1 MIYMEQFK
9 DGNSFEQRKEELRR
23 LIAQKKE
30 FAVYDDQYDEL
41 FDSVEQYEGLIK
53 EGISLTD
60 YEQEDYETKKEQL
73 DSFSIKV
80 STLPELRFILEEI
93 GQSEEQ
99 IQRNLAHENAH
110 SNVATSLGANHE
122 SYIVYFLKNGNIYQT
137 RITFPHHLTPV
148 DVDEISRRAISA
160 PEEYGE
166 GGGLS
171 DDEKQLKYYGN

>member
-60 YEQEDYETKKEQL
+60 YEQEDYETKKRA
-73 DSFSIKV
+73 
-80 STLPELRFILEEI
+80 TRFILNK
-93 GQSEEQ
+93 GF
-99 IQRNLAHENAH
+99 NL
-110 SNVATSLGANHE
+110 
-122 SYIVYFLKNGNIYQT
+122 T
-137 RITFPHHLTPV
+137 RITFYP
-148 DVDEISRRAISA
+148 
-160 PEEYGE
+160 
-166 GGGLS
+166 
-171 DDEKQLKYYGN
+171 